1 MANSANEE
9 TGFGL
14 VSRLNHWIVGA
25 GVLALFGLGL
35 VFHDMP
41 RGPDR
46 AALQA
51 LHVSIGT
58 LFVLPILFRV
68 FWRVREGFPPSMP
81 GPRWQHVAAKIVHWG
96 LLAALVGLAITGPLT
111 EWTGRAGALDFFGLF
126 SIPSPFGA
134 SRGLH
139 EAAETV
145 HAILAQ
151 PILFVLLGVHILAAL
166 KHVAIDRDRTLA
178 RMVTGARD

>member
-1 MANSANEE
+1 MKNTHDRT

-68 FWRVREGFPPSMP
+68 FWRVREGFPPALP
-81 GPRWQHVAAKIVHWG
+81 GPRWQHLAAKIVHWG
-96 LLAALVGLAITGPLT
+96 LLAVLVGMAITGPLT
-111 EWTGRAGALDFFGLF
+111 EWTGRTGALEVFGLF
-126 SIPSPFGA
+126 SIPSPFGV
-134 SRGLH
+134 SRTLH
-139 EAAETV
+139 EVAETV
-145 HAILAQ
+145 HGFLAQ
-151 PILFVLLGVHILAAL
+151 PVLFILLAVHILAAL

-178 RMVTGARD
+178 RMVTGERA